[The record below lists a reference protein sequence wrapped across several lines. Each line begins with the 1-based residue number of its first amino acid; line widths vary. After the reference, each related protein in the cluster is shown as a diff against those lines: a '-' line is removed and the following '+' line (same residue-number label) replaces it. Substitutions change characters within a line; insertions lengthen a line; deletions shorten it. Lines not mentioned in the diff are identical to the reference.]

1 MSSIEPFE
9 VETPR
14 AAFDRSAKYEKVAE
28 SVFGKVYD
36 SRGPPKHIQRSDRGD
51 ESPVLRN
58 IVALQ
63 TKRKLNMVDE

>member
-9 VETPR
+9 LETPR
-14 AAFDRSAKYEKVAE
+14 AAFDHSAKYEKAAE

-36 SRGPPKHIQRSDRGD
+36 SRGPPKRSDRGD
-51 ESPVLRN
+51 DSPVLRN